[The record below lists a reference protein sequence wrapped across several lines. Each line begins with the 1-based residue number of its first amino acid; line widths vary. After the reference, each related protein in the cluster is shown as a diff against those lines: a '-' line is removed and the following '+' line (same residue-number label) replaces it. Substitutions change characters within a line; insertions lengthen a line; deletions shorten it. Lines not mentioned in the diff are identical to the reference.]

1 MAAFLSTE
9 AVAGFRRD
17 GFHFPHR
24 IMTAEQAL
32 ATGEGFFAFTQSEVA
47 KRYEQPQDQLYL
59 LKAHL
64 LFTWADRICNDP
76 GLLDAVESL
85 IGPDIMVWSS
95 GVFWKAPQSGAFVSW
110 HQDSTNYELDDA
122 DKVVRAWVALTPAT
136 LENGTMHFLAGQHRR
151 GQVQHNDSKVE
162 GELLSRG
169 ETIDLAIDAAA
180 TVPVLIDAG
189 EVSFHHLHAPHG
201 SGPNASDRPR
211 INYVITFITPEV
223 RPLGGDDT
231 ALLVGAK
238 IASAISDTSLGP
250 RATWTRVRWLRTNW
264 PWPSA
269 TRSSTATRP
278 CRRHPTMPPSIRE
291 PSPDA
296 HDPGPGRLPRPVHR
310 ACGPIRPARYAG
322 GLGRGQ
328 RLSGRTGPDL
338 QPGHPRP
345 RKGGRE
351 QDLL

>member
-24 IMTAEQAL
+24 IMPAEQAL
-32 ATGEGFFAFTQSEVA
+32 ATGEAFFAFTQSEVA
-47 KRYEQPQDQLYL
+47 RRYEQPQDQLYL

-122 DKVVRAWVALTPAT
+122 EKVVRAWVALTPAT
-136 LENGTMHFLAGQHRR
+136 LENGTMHFLAGQHRG
-151 GQVQHNDSKVE
+151 GQIRHNDSKVE

-169 ETIDLAIDAAA
+169 ETIDLAIDDAA

-231 ALLVGAK
+231 ALLVRGE
-238 IASAISDTSLGP
+238 DRFGHFGL
-250 RATWTRVRWLRTNW
+250 
-264 PWPSA
+264 
-269 TRSSTATRP
+269 
-278 CRRHPTMPPSIRE
+278 E
-291 PSPDA
+291 
-296 HDPGPGRLPRPVHR
+296 PRPKADMDQAALAAHELAMAKR
-310 ACGPIRPARYAG
+310 NPILYRNAALPPA
-322 GLGRGQ
+322 
-328 RLSGRTGPDL
+328 PDHAAK
-338 QPGHPRP
+338 HP
-345 RKGGRE
+345 E
-351 QDLL
+351 AFA